1 MPRKIVS
8 GTVDKESTI
17 EVKDNE
23 VKPKASR
30 RTTTKKTT
38 KQESKEAVKVIDE
51 VNEQVVSTEINEK
64 NQESENESDGWDD
77 SVGQPV
83 TVVPVSTVSTTV
95 LTTQP
100 KFTEHVNT
108 QTKYQRQPRTYQTQ
122 QPHQTQRPKS
132 AALSFAY
139 KDYSSFRTPV
149 VEASTPDLLRVLIV
163 RAHEDGQVHLK
174 RCLENTLRAVNLE
187 CKFPTLPPLRSGG
200 SKHHHNY
207 QPQNCDE

>member
-8 GTVDKESTI
+8 GTVDKESTS

-30 RTTTKKTT
+30 RSTTKKTT
-38 KQESKEAVKVIDE
+38 KQETKEAVKVVDE
-51 VNEQVVSTEINEK
+51 VNEVNEVNKK

-83 TVVPVSTVSTTV
+83 TVVSPVSTVSTTV
-95 LTTQP
+95 PVAQIKFSERENTQP
-100 KFTEHVNT
+100 
-108 QTKYQRQPRTYQTQ
+108 KYQRQSRTH

-139 KDYSSFRTPV
+139 KDYSSFRTPA

-187 CKFPTLPPLRSGG
+187 CKFPTLPPLRTGG
-200 SKHHHNY
+200 PKHHHNH